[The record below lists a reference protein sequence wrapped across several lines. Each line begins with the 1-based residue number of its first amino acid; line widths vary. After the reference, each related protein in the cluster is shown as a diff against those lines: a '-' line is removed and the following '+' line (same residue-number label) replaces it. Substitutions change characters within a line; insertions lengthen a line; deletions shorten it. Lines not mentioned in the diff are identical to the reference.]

1 MGTLKQFL
9 PLDGIPIL
17 ARTLLALS
25 KGGAVQS
32 LVVVVPPGEEARGM
46 ELIHR
51 FQIPVE
57 AEVVEGGA
65 ERQESVYLG
74 LQRAKPITDLVVIHD
89 GVRPFVSQELLQACL
104 REAEAWGAAVAAIP
118 VKETIKE
125 VDEEGLILGTPE
137 RRRLWAAQTPQVFRY
152 DLIVEAHRRAREEG
166 FVGTDDAALVERL
179 GVKVKVVLG
188 SPDNIKITTPED
200 LVLAEQL
207 VKQTQFKVQGVM
219 LDLER

>member
-25 KGGAVQS
+25 KGGAVHS
-32 LVVVVPPGEEARGM
+32 LVVVVPPGEEARTRDM
-46 ELIHR
+46 IRH
-51 FQIPVE
+51 FQIPLE
-57 AEVVEGGA
+57 AEVIGGGA

-74 LQRAKPITDLVVIHD
+74 LQRAKSITDLVVIHD

-125 VDEEGLILGTPE
+125 VDEEGLILRTPE

-152 DLIVEAHRRAREEG
+152 DLIVEAYRRAREEG
-166 FVGTDDAALVERL
+166 FVGTDDSSLVERL

-188 SPDNIKITTPED
+188 SPDNIKITTSED

-207 VKQTQFKVQGVM
+207 IKSGVWSV
-219 LDLER
+219 RRGT

>member
-25 KGGAVQS
+25 KGGAVHS
-32 LVVVVPPGEEARGM
+32 LVVVVPPGEEARTRDM
-46 ELIHR
+46 IRH
-51 FQIPVE
+51 FQIPLE
-57 AEVVEGGA
+57 AEVIGGGA

-74 LQRAKPITDLVVIHD
+74 LQRAKSITDHVVIHD

-125 VDEEGLILGTPE
+125 VDEEGLILRTPE

-152 DLIVEAHRRAREEG
+152 DLIVEAYRRAREEG

-179 GVKVKVVLG
+179 GVKVRVVLG

-207 VKQTQFKVQGVM
+207 VKRIGDCG
-219 LDLER
+219 LRI